1 MHAWR
6 QLRRMLLVISLTLPP
21 AFAPAPR
28 VSPKR
33 GPALALRVGIPTLLD
48 PEATR
53 DAADGYVG
61 VAAALAEAQAETG
74 LGAGVR
80 VRVRVRARVRVRVR
94 PGLCEVRLS
103 TFVEVER
110 GELAPHGAV
119 HEHLAS
125 SRLRVRA
132 ILTA

>member
-1 MHAWR
+1 MELERHARRDPQRPRGLQAGIRGRRGKDLQAR
-6 QLRRMLLVISLTLPP
+6 QSKHGRSPGLGTL
-21 AFAPAPR
+21 
-28 VSPKR
+28 
-33 GPALALRVGIPTLLD
+33 LRV
-48 PEATR
+48 
-53 DAADGYVG
+53 
-61 VAAALAEAQAETG
+61 
-74 LGAGVR
+74 GVR